1 MAKEYDIVRFFRK
14 PQRGGNKQRII
25 RKGVTLKE
33 AKEWCSRPDTQKAG
47 EWFDGFREVI
57 K

>member
-1 MAKEYDIVRFFRK
+1 MAKEYDIIRFFRK